1 MNESDI
7 LTPEVIIKKVASE
20 EGLTIEEI
28 KSNLRKQSYVT
39 VRHKAMFL
47 IKKFTK
53 LSYSEVGELF
63 NGKDHATVIHAC
75 KSVRNQMD
83 VYPNYRKKLNEII
96 SYFTRWPDDE
106 FERYE
111 HYNTDLV

>member
-7 LTPEVIIKKVASE
+7 LTPEVIIKKVANHE
-20 EGLTIEEI
+20 HLEVDQI
-28 KSNLRKQSYVT
+28 KSERRFGPLIAAK
-39 VRHKAMFL
+39 HKAMFL

-75 KSVRNQMD
+75 KSVQNQMD

-96 SYFTRWPDDE
+96 SYFTRWPDE

>member
-7 LTPEVIIKKVASE
+7 LTPEVIIKKVANHE
-20 EGLTIEEI
+20 HLEVDQI
-28 KSNLRKQSYVT
+28 KSERRFGPLIAAK
-39 VRHKAMFL
+39 HKAMFL

-75 KSVRNQMD
+75 KSVQNQID
-83 VYPNYRKKLNEII
+83 IYPDYREEMEEIM
-96 SYFTRWPDDE
+96 SYFNWCCDE